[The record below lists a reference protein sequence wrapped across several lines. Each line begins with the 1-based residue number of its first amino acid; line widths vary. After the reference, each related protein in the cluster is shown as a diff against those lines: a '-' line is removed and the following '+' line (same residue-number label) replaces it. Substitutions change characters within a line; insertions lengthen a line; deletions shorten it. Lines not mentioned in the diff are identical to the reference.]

1 MWLAARR
8 QLWRCVTLGLIGGTL
23 LWPHHALALDLFG
36 LFGDEPPAVS
46 QQSLPYLLKF
56 DIAGG
61 PTGWTGT
68 SELLDPLQEASNLYK
83 LRQNAPISG
92 ASLVQRAAGDLAPML
107 DALWGAGYYNAR
119 IEIEIAG
126 QSLRLGQSPPA
137 GIAAAAEAY
146 RGRKL
151 VPIQVVVKPGPL
163 FHLRHIRI
171 TDARTGKPFPPDI
184 LPQHEIKLAPGAPAR
199 AADIRAGRAA
209 LIDWFRRK
217 GHPLAKATATK
228 PIVYHDKQVMDVAIA
243 IAPGPRAAFGTVRIT
258 GQSQVDPRVVRSHV
272 YIEPGELYSPRK
284 LAEARQSILG
294 GLPAI
299 SSVRIREAKT
309 LDANGRLPIT
319 VDVTDRKRHVVGFGA
334 RYSTL
339 DGPDVK
345 AYWQDRNLF
354 GGGES
359 LRFEGEA
366 FLPPQTYSSFIDSLD
381 NFGWSDLGGRFKAS
395 FVKPALAGTR
405 NDLLLNTL
413 IEKDRTGGDQYGG
426 YTVKRNLASAAIR
439 HRFSDKSS
447 VQIGFVGEKGE
458 TTDSLGTIDYHLFGV
473 PASVT
478 YDTTDSPL
486 NPTRGV
492 RATASVAAYPTFFG
506 SSVGLVESKAQ
517 GSTYY
522 AVDDDAKLVLAARAT
537 VGSVAGASLDAIP
550 ANHRFYAGGGGSVRG
565 YRYQGLSPLDASGQV
580 IGGRSVFTASF
591 EARWRVTDTI
601 GLVPF
606 LDMGQAFRAE
616 YPDFSEP
623 LRYAAGLGFLY
634 YTAIGPIRVDVAL
647 PINPRPGDAGYGIYF
662 GIGQAF

>member
-1 MWLAARR
+1 MWFAARR
-8 QLWRCVTLGLIGGTL
+8 QIWRCVAVCLAGGIL
-23 LWPHHALALDLFG
+23 LCPRHALAFDFFG

-46 QQSLPYLLKF
+46 QKSVPYSLKF
-56 DIAGG
+56 NISGG
-61 PTGWTGT
+61 PTDWTGA
-68 SELLDPLQEASNLYK
+68 SELTGPLQEASTLYK

-92 ASLVQRAAGDLAPML
+92 ASLVQRAEGDLAPML
-107 DALWGAGYYNAR
+107 DALWGAGYYNAK

-126 QSLRLGQSPPA
+126 HYLRVGQSPPA
-137 GIAAAAEAY
+137 GTAAAAEAY

-151 VPIQVVVKPGPL
+151 VPIQVAVKSGPL
-163 FHLRHIRI
+163 FRLRHVRV
-171 TDARTGKPFPPDI
+171 TDARTGKPFPASV
-184 LPQHEIKLAPGAPAR
+184 LPPRAIKLAPGDPAK

-209 LIDWFRRK
+209 LIDWFRNK

-228 PIVYHDKQVMDVAIA
+228 PVVFHDKQVMDVTIA
-243 IAPGPRAAFGTVRIT
+243 INPGPRAAFGKVKIT

-272 YIEPGELYSPRK
+272 YIEPGMLYSPRK

-309 LDANGRLPIT
+309 LDANGRLPID

-359 LRFEGEA
+359 LRLEGEA

-413 IEKDRTGGDQYGG
+413 VEKDRTGGDQYGG

-458 TTDSLGTIDYHLFGV
+458 TTDTLGTIDYHLFGIPV
-473 PASVT
+473 AAT
-478 YDTTDSPL
+478 YDSTDRRL
-486 NPTRGV
+486 DPTRGI
-492 RATASVAAYPTFFG
+492 RATASIAAYPSFFG
-506 SSVGLVESKAQ
+506 SSVGMVESKAQ
-517 GSTYY
+517 ASTYY

-537 VGSVAGASLDAIP
+537 VGSVSGASLDAIP

-565 YRYQGLSPLDASGQV
+565 YRYQSLSPLASNGQV
-580 IGGRSVFTASF
+580 IGGRSLFTASF

-623 LRYAAGLGFLY
+623 LRYAAGLGFRY

>member
-1 MWLAARR
+1 MWFATGR
-8 QLWRCVTLGLIGGTL
+8 QLWRCVALCLIGGIL
-23 LWPHHALALDLFG
+23 FWPHGAQALDFFG

-46 QQSLPYLLKF
+46 QQSLPYSVKF
-56 DIAGG
+56 NVSGG
-61 PTGWTGT
+61 PTDWTGA
-68 SELLDPLQEASNLYK
+68 SELTAPLQEASNLYK

-107 DALWGAGYYNAR
+107 DALWGAGYYNAK

-126 QSLRLGQSPPA
+126 RYLRLGQPPPA
-137 GIAAAAEAY
+137 GVAAAAEAY

-151 VPIQVVVKPGPL
+151 VPIQVAVKPGPL
-163 FHLRHIRI
+163 FHLRHVRI
-171 TDARTGKPFPPDI
+171 TNARTGRPFPAAI
-184 LPQHEIKLAPGAPAR
+184 LPPRAIKLVAGAPAR
-199 AADIRAGRAA
+199 AANIRAGRAA
-209 LIDWFRRK
+209 LIDWFR
-217 GHPLAKATATK
+217 GQAHPLAKVAATK
-228 PIVYHDKQVMDVAIA
+228 PVVFHDKQVMDVAIA
-243 IAPGPRAAFGTVRIT
+243 IAPGPQAAFGTVRIT
-258 GQSQVDPRVVRSHV
+258 GQSQVDPRAVRSHV
-272 YIEPGELYSPRK
+272 YFGPGDLYSPKKIADARK
-284 LAEARQSILG
+284 SILG

-299 SSVRIREAKT
+299 SSVRIRQAKK

-339 DGPDVK
+339 DGPDLK

-381 NFGWSDLGGRFKAS
+381 TFGWSDLGGRFKAS

-405 NDLLLNTL
+405 NDLLLNAL
-413 IEKDRTGGDQYGG
+413 VEKDRTGGDQYGG
-426 YTVKRNLASAAIR
+426 YTAKRSQASGAIR
-439 HRFSDKSS
+439 HRFSNTSWA
-447 VQIGFVGEKGE
+447 QIGFLGEKGE
-458 TTDSLGTIDYHLFGV
+458 TTDSLGTVDYRLFGI

-478 YDTTDSPL
+478 YDSTDRPL
-486 NPTRGV
+486 DPTRGV
-492 RATASVAAYPTFFG
+492 RATASIAAYPTFFG
-506 SSVGLVESKAQ
+506 SSVGLLETKVQ

-522 AVDDDAKLVLAARAT
+522 AVDDDARLVLAARAT
-537 VGSVAGASLDAIP
+537 VGSVTGASLAAIP

-565 YRYQGLSPLDASGQV
+565 YRYQSLSPLDSSGQV
-580 IGGRSVFTASF
+580 IGGRSLFTASF

-623 LRYAAGLGFLY
+623 LRYAAGLGFRY

-647 PINPRPGDAGYGIYF
+647 PLNPREGDAGYGIYF

>member
-1 MWLAARR
+1 M
-8 QLWRCVTLGLIGGTL
+8 
-23 LWPHHALALDLFG
+23 
-36 LFGDEPPAVS
+36 
-46 QQSLPYLLKF
+46 
-56 DIAGG
+56 
-61 PTGWTGT
+61 
-68 SELLDPLQEASNLYK
+68 
-83 LRQNAPISG
+83 
-92 ASLVQRAAGDLAPML
+92 QRAAGDLAPML
-107 DALWGAGYYNAR
+107 DALWGAGYYNAT

-126 QSLRLGQSPPA
+126 HYLRLGQSPPP
-137 GIAAAAEAY
+137 GVAAAAEAY

-151 VPIQVVVKPGPL
+151 VPIQVAVKPGPL
-163 FHLRHIRI
+163 FRLRHIRI
-171 TDARTGKPFPPDI
+171 TNARTGKPFPPSV
-184 LPQHEIKLAPGAPAR
+184 LPPRAIKLAPGDPAR

-209 LIDWFRRK
+209 LVDWFRNK
-217 GHPLAKATATK
+217 GHPLAKVTATK
-228 PIVYHDKQVMDVAIA
+228 PVVFHDKQVMDVAIA
-243 IAPGPRAAFGTVRIT
+243 IDPGPRAAFGKVRIT

-272 YIEPGELYSPRK
+272 YIEPGMLYSPRK

-309 LDANGRLPIT
+309 LDANGRLPIA

-381 NFGWSDLGGRFKAS
+381 SFGWSDLGGRFKAS

-405 NDLLLNTL
+405 NDLLLNAL
-413 IEKDRTGGDQYGG
+413 VEKNRTGGDQYGG

-439 HRFSDKSS
+439 HRFSDKTS
-447 VQIGFVGEKGE
+447 VQVGFVGEKGE
-458 TTDSLGTIDYHLFGV
+458 TTDTLGTINYHLFGIPV
-473 PASVT
+473 EAT
-478 YDTTDSPL
+478 YDSTDRRL
-486 NPTRGV
+486 DPTHGI
-492 RATASVAAYPTFFG
+492 RATASIAAYPRFFG
-506 SSVGLVESKAQ
+506 SSIGMVESKVQA
-517 GSTYY
+517 STYY

-537 VGSVAGASLDAIP
+537 VGSVSGAALDAIP

-565 YRYQGLSPLDASGQV
+565 YRYQSLSPLDASGQV
-580 IGGRSVFTASF
+580 IGGRSLFTASF

-623 LRYAAGLGFLY
+623 LRYAAGLGFRY

-647 PINPRPGDAGYGIYF
+647 PLNPRPGDAGYGIYF

>member
-1 MWLAARR
+1 MYFAAQR
-8 QLWRCVTLGLIGGTL
+8 QMWRCVVLCLLGGIL
-23 LWPHHALALDLFG
+23 LWPHRALAFDFFG
-36 LFGDEPPAVS
+36 LFGDAPPAVS
-46 QQSLPYLLKF
+46 QQSLPYSVKF
-56 DIAGG
+56 NVTGG
-61 PTGWTGT
+61 PTDWTGA
-68 SELLDPLQEASNLYK
+68 SELAEPLQEASSLYK

-92 ASLVQRAAGDLAPML
+92 ASLVQRAASDLAPML
-107 DALWGAGYYNAR
+107 DALWGAGYYNAK

-126 QSLRLGQSPPA
+126 HHLRLDQAPPA
-137 GIAAAAEAY
+137 GTAAAAEAY
-146 RGRKL
+146 RGSAP
-151 VPIQVVVKPGPL
+151 VPIQVAVKPGPL
-163 FHLRHIRI
+163 FHLRHVRI
-171 TDARTGKPFPPDI
+171 TYARTGKPFPPAT
-184 LPQHEIKLAPGAPAR
+184 LPPRAVKLAPGDPAR

-209 LIDWFRRK
+209 LVDWFRDK

-228 PIVYHDKQVMDVAIA
+228 PVVYHDKRVMDVAIA
-243 IAPGPRAAFGTVRIT
+243 IDPGPRAAFGKVRIT
-258 GQSQVDPRVVRSHV
+258 GQSQVDRHVVRSHV
-272 YIEPGELYSPRK
+272 YIEPGDLYSPRK
-284 LAEARQSILG
+284 LADARQSILG

-299 SSVRIREAKT
+299 SSVRIREAKA
-309 LDANGRLPIT
+309 LDAEGRLPID
-319 VDVTDRKRHVVGFGA
+319 VDVTDRKRHVVGFAA

-359 LRFEGEA
+359 LRLEGEA

-381 NFGWSDLGGRFKAS
+381 SFGWSDLGGRFKAS
-395 FVKPALAGTR
+395 FVKPALGGTR
-405 NDLLLNTL
+405 NDLLLNAL
-413 IEKDRTGGDQYGG
+413 IEKDRTGGDRYGG
-426 YTVKRNLASAAIR
+426 YTAKRSQASGAIR
-439 HRFSDKSS
+439 HRFSSAS
-447 VQIGFVGEKGE
+447 WAQIGFLGEKGE
-458 TTDSLGTIDYHLFGV
+458 TTDSLGTVDYRLFGI

-486 NPTRGV
+486 NPTRGI
-492 RATASVAAYPTFFG
+492 RATASVAAYPTFLG

-522 AVDDDAKLVLAARAT
+522 AVDDDARLVLAARAT
-537 VGSVAGASLDAIP
+537 VGSVVGASLDAIP

-565 YRYQGLSPLDASGQV
+565 YRYQGLSPLDSSGQV
-580 IGGRSVFTASF
+580 IGGRSLFTASF
-591 EARWRVTDTI
+591 EARWRMTDTI

-623 LRYAAGLGFLY
+623 LRYAAGLGFRY

-647 PINPRPGDAGYGIYF
+647 PLNPRPGDAGYGIYF

>member
-1 MWLAARR
+1 MWFAARR
-8 QLWRCVTLGLIGGTL
+8 QIWQCVSLCLVVGML
-23 LWPHHALALDLFG
+23 LWPRHALALDFFG
-36 LFGDEPPAVS
+36 LFGDEQPAVS
-46 QQSLPYLLKF
+46 QQSLPYSLKF
-56 DIAGG
+56 NVSGG
-61 PTGWTGT
+61 PTDWTGA
-68 SELLDPLQEASNLYK
+68 SELTEPLQEASNLYK

-107 DALWGAGYYNAR
+107 DALWGAGYYNAK

-126 QSLRLGQSPPA
+126 HYLRLGQSPPP
-137 GIAAAAEAY
+137 GVAAAAEAY

-151 VPIQVVVKPGPL
+151 VPIQVAVKAGPL
-163 FHLRHIRI
+163 FHLRHVRI

-184 LPQHEIKLAPGAPAR
+184 LPPRAIKLAPGDPAR

-209 LIDWFRRK
+209 LVDWFRGK

-228 PIVYHDKQVMDVAIA
+228 PVVFHDKQVMDVAIA
-243 IAPGPRAAFGTVRIT
+243 IDPGPRAAFGKVRIT

-272 YIEPGELYSPRK
+272 YIEPGMLYSPRK

-309 LDANGRLPIT
+309 LDANGRLPID

-381 NFGWSDLGGRFKAS
+381 SFGWSDLGGRFKAS

-405 NDLLLNTL
+405 NDLLLNAMV
-413 IEKDRTGGDQYGG
+413 EKNRTGGDQYGG

-447 VQIGFVGEKGE
+447 VQIGLVGEKGK
-458 TTDSLGTIDYHLFGV
+458 TTDSLGTIDYRLIGV

-478 YDTTDSPL
+478 YDTTDNRL
-486 NPTRGV
+486 NPTRGI

-506 SSVGLVESKAQ
+506 SSVGLVETNAQ

-522 AVDDDAKLVLAARAT
+522 AVDDDAKLVLAARTT
-537 VGSVAGASLDAIP
+537 VGSVVGASLDAIP

-580 IGGRSVFTASF
+580 IGGRSLFTASF

-623 LRYAAGLGFLY
+623 LRYAAGLGFRY